1 MPDDTDERILGT
13 DETDTIDAQGG
24 SDTIFGDAGDDTL
37 AGGEG
42 RDIIRGGSG
51 NDTILD
57 FTEGD
62 DLIDLSAITDI
73 TGFSELTITQVGTT
87 AVIDL
92 SSQGG
97 GTIRLDNVTG
107 TDLEADDFTLQGS
120 SMEGDS
126 T

>member
-13 DETDTIDAQGG
+13 DGVDTIDAQGG

-62 DLIDLSAITDI
+62 DLIDITDI

-107 TDLEADDFTLQGS
+107 TDLEADDFTFQGS